1 MVTKTSFSAALK
13 LTNPFELDPEDP
25 NPSLFTMASDKT
37 SASKAPLGGAE
48 IGASQVTSSGLKIT
62 ELVLGDG
69 LEATPGTSVSVNYK
83 GTLDDG
89 KEFDSSYGRGPFE
102 FSLGAG
108 MVIKGWDE
116 GVAGMKV
123 GGKRTLIIP
132 PELAY
137 GERGAGDLIPPN
149 ATLTFDVEIVAVQD
163 PGYGLV
169 KSTEIISL
177 QEDGYKFIDIRT
189 KKERDHTGIIPG
201 SLEITAFDIY
211 GNFVPEFMKTF
222 RDLVDL
228 EDNTVF
234 ISNEGEIASI
244 LANGFV
250 EQLNATNM
258 YALKGGIQQ
267 LIKENYKLEKK

>member
-1 MVTKTSFSAALK
+1 MKKILFIIMCFTQPLMADGVQINNDIEGEGIEIVKHSKIQVHYTGKLQDGTK
-13 LTNPFELDPEDP
+13 
-25 NPSLFTMASDKT
+25 
-37 SASKAPLGGAE
+37 
-48 IGASQVTSSGLKIT
+48 
-62 ELVLGDG
+62 
-69 LEATPGTSVSVNYK
+69 
-83 GTLDDG
+83 
-89 KEFDSSYGRGPFE
+89 FDSSFDRGEPFSFQIGLRQVIE
-102 FSLGAG
+102 GWETGLMG
-108 MVIKGWDE
+108 MR
-116 GVAGMKV
+116 V

-149 ATLTFDVEIVAVQD
+149 ATLTFDIEIVAVKD
-163 PGYGLV
+163 PGYGFV
-169 KSTEIISL
+169 KATEIRAL
-177 QEDGYKFIDIRT
+177 QEEGYKFIDIRT
-189 KKERDHTGIIPG
+189 EKERDHTGVVPG

-222 RDLVDL
+222 RDLVKLD
-228 EDNTVF
+228 DNTVF

-250 EQLNATNM
+250 EQLNASNM

>member
-1 MVTKTSFSAALK
+1 MKKFL
-13 LTNPFELDPEDP
+13 LIIIC
-25 NPSLFTMASDKT
+25 FTQSVMAD
-37 SASKAPLGGAE
+37 GIQINNNIE
-48 IGASQVTSSGLKIT
+48 
-62 ELVLGDG
+62 GDG
-69 LEATPGTSVSVNYK
+69 IEIVKHSKIQVHYTGKLQDGTK
-83 GTLDDG
+83 
-89 KEFDSSYGRGPFE
+89 FDSSFDRGEPFS
-102 FSLGAG
+102 FQIGLRQ
-108 MVIKGWDE
+108 VIEGWE
-116 GVAGMKV
+116 IGLMGMKV

-132 PELAY
+132 SELAY

-149 ATLTFDVEIVAVQD
+149 ATLTFDVEIVAVQE
-163 PGYGLV
+163 PGYGFV
-169 KSTEIISL
+169 KSTQIKSL

-222 RDLVDL
+222 REFVDL
-228 EDNTVF
+228 KDNTVF
-234 ISNEGEIASI
+234 ISNEGETASI

>member
-1 MVTKTSFSAALK
+1 MKRILFIIMCFTQSIMADGVQINNIIVGEGVEIINHSKILVHYTGKLQDGTK
-13 LTNPFELDPEDP
+13 
-25 NPSLFTMASDKT
+25 
-37 SASKAPLGGAE
+37 
-48 IGASQVTSSGLKIT
+48 
-62 ELVLGDG
+62 
-69 LEATPGTSVSVNYK
+69 
-83 GTLDDG
+83 
-89 KEFDSSYGRGPFE
+89 FDSSYDRGEPFS
-102 FSLGAG
+102 FQIGLRQ
-108 MVIKGWDE
+108 VIEGWE
-116 GVAGMKV
+116 IGLMGMKV

-149 ATLTFDVEIVAVQD
+149 ATLTFDVEIVDVEA
-163 PGYGLV
+163 PGYGFVNSSEILV
-169 KSTEIISL
+169 L
-177 QEDGYKFIDIRT
+177 QENGYKFIDIRT
-189 KKERDHTGIIPG
+189 QKERDNTGIIPG

-222 RDLVDL
+222 RDLVAL

-234 ISNEGEIASI
+234 ISNEGKIASI

>member
-1 MVTKTSFSAALK
+1 MKKIL
-13 LTNPFELDPEDP
+13 LIIIC
-25 NPSLFTMASDKT
+25 FTQSVMAD
-37 SASKAPLGGAE
+37 GVQINNNIE
-48 IGASQVTSSGLKIT
+48 
-62 ELVLGDG
+62 GDG
-69 LEATPGTSVSVNYK
+69 IEIVKHSKIQVHYTGKLQDGTK
-83 GTLDDG
+83 
-89 KEFDSSYGRGPFE
+89 FDSSFDRGEPFS
-102 FSLGAG
+102 FQIGLRQ
-108 MVIKGWDE
+108 VIEGWE
-116 GVAGMKV
+116 IGLMGMKV

-132 PELAY
+132 SELAY

-149 ATLTFDVEIVAVQD
+149 ATLTFDVEIIAVQD

-169 KSTEIISL
+169 KGKEIKPL

-222 RDLVDL
+222 REFVDL
-228 EDNTVF
+228 KDNTVF
-234 ISNEGEIASI
+234 ISNEGETASI

>member
-1 MVTKTSFSAALK
+1 MKRIVFIIMFITQSVLAGGIQI
-13 LTNPFELDPEDP
+13 TNII
-25 NPSLFTMASDKT
+25 A
-37 SASKAPLGGAE
+37 
-48 IGASQVTSSGLKIT
+48 
-62 ELVLGDG
+62 GDG
-69 LEATPGTSVSVNYK
+69 TEIVKHSKIQVHYTGKLQDGTK
-83 GTLDDG
+83 
-89 KEFDSSYGRGPFE
+89 FDSSLDRGEPFT
-102 FSLGAG
+102 FQIGLRQ
-108 MVIKGWDE
+108 VIEGWE
-116 GVAGMKV
+116 VGLMGMKV
-123 GGKRTLIIP
+123 GGKRTLVIP

-137 GERGAGDLIPPN
+137 GDRGAGDLIPPN
-149 ATLTFDVEIVAVQD
+149 ATLTFDVEIVDVEA
-163 PGYGLV
+163 PGYGFV
-169 KSTEIISL
+169 NSSEIQSL
-177 QEDGYKFIDIRT
+177 QQDGYKFIDIRT
-189 KKERDHTGIIPG
+189 KKERDNTGIIPG

-228 EDNTVF
+228 NDNTVF

>member
-1 MVTKTSFSAALK
+1 MKK
-13 LTNPFELDPEDP
+13 I
-25 NPSLFTMASDKT
+25 LFIIMCFTHSVMAD
-37 SASKAPLGGAE
+37 GVQINNNIEGA
-48 IGASQVTSSGLKIT
+48 
-62 ELVLGDG
+62 
-69 LEATPGTSVSVNYK
+69 
-83 GTLDDG
+83 G
-89 KEFDSSYGRGPFE
+89 KEIVKHSKIQVHYTGKLQDGTKFDSSYDRGEPFG
-102 FSLGAG
+102 FQIGLRQ
-108 MVIKGWDE
+108 VIEGWE
-116 GVAGMKV
+116 TGLMGMKV

-149 ATLTFDVEIVAVQD
+149 ATLTFDIEIVAVQD

-169 KSTEIISL
+169 KATEIRAL
-177 QEDGYKFIDIRT
+177 QEEGYKFIDIRT
-189 KKERDHTGIIPG
+189 EKERDHTGVVPG

-222 RDLVDL
+222 RDLVKLD
-228 EDNTVF
+228 DNTVF

-250 EQLNATNM
+250 EQLNASNM